1 MFDLKRQRAG
11 EQGSHKNA
19 ALLPTDYTLRRLGGS
34 GDIAWLLLLPDVSF
48 SPRGGG
54 DGGGGA
60 GGCVRLRDL
69 RGPSRQFSHC
79 YRVDRRRRDRNE
91 TNIPGHYHPS
101 RAQSESTKI
110 RVQCGS
116 CQTGSV
122 VVTTLVA
129 DRPQYVRY
137 GRGELCIMIWFRFN
151 ASCREDIYHGPLS
164 PRQRIALR

>member
-1 MFDLKRQRAG
+1 MLFDLKRQRAG

-48 SPRGGG
+48 QQRGGG
-54 DGGGGA
+54 GDGA

-79 YRVDRRRRDRNE
+79 YRVDRRRRRDRNE

-101 RAQSESTKI
+101 PAAQS
-110 RVQCGS
+110 
-116 CQTGSV
+116 
-122 VVTTLVA
+122 
-129 DRPQYVRY
+129 VRTNPPRF
-137 GRGELCIMIWFRFN
+137 GFN
-151 ASCREDIYHGPLS
+151 AGAAKLDQLLLLRWLLTNRGTYDTVGLSCVL
-164 PRQRIALR
+164 